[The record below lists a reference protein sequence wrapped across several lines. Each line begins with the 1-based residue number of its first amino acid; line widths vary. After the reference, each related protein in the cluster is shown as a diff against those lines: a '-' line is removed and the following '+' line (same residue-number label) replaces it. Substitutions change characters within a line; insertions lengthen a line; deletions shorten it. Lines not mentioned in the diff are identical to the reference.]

1 MRKFF
6 AFVCT
11 GTLAMLVYVYAEVA
25 AVKTGYDIRK
35 QEESKSLLTDRAR
48 ALEYN
53 ISRMKA
59 PGTLERKLEARK
71 IVLESPKTWQTL
83 VMPGSRPVRP
93 VAAEPML
100 ARTPFFTKF
109 LIGTA
114 QAEAKETVD

>member
-35 QEESKSLLTDRAR
+35 QEETKTLLSDRAR

-53 ISRMKA
+53 IARMKA

-83 VMPGSRPVRP
+83 VMPGRKPVRP
-93 VAAEPML
+93 AAEPML
-100 ARTPFFTKF
+100 ARAPFFTKF
-109 LIGTA
+109 LVGTA
-114 QAEAKETVD
+114 QAEAKEAVD

>member
-1 MRKFF
+1 MKKFF
-6 AFVCT
+6 AAVCT

-35 QEESKSLLTDRAR
+35 QEETKSLLSDRAR

-53 ISRMKA
+53 IARMKA

-83 VMPGSRPVRP
+83 QMPGAKPVRP
-93 VAAEPML
+93 AESSF
-100 ARTPFFTKF
+100 ARPPFFTKF
-109 LIGTA
+109 LVGTA
-114 QAEAKETVD
+114 QAEAKEAVD